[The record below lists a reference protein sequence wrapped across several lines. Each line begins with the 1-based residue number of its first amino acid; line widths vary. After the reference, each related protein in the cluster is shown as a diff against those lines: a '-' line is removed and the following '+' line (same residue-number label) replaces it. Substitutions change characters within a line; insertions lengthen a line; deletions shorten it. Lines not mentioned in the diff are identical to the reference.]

1 MHISNKGSDMQ
12 EFHNNHIQDCLLST
26 IISTSFD
33 LETRGWSQIQA
44 EENIF
49 SDLTYYTTINI
60 LEVKI
65 YCT

>member
-1 MHISNKGSDMQ
+1 MQ
-12 EFHNNHIQDCLLST
+12 EFHNNYIQDYLLST
-26 IISTSFD
+26 TISTRFE
-33 LETRGWSQIQA
+33 LETRGWYQIQA
-44 EENIF
+44 EEKIF